1 MSILVKWADII
12 TKIDP
17 TQSNHPYLYDIHEE
31 GKQYTALLS
40 NEQYAS
46 YLQNKSS
53 SKITKCQKLTLQEI
67 INISLNLIH
76 NPYDG
81 APTRVLSKLFWDNAF
96 SADYNFEQFFV
107 ELQQEAQDNIKTNQA
122 PHKLYPKLKQMCERA
137 RAKRV
142 AAATQGIWGKIK
154 YYIWSWFKDQ
164 SFRLKDEPQVKEAR
178 SAEKYI
184 EESLKQIA
192 STLQS
197 RILMNMNFF
206 EEKIGIP
213 EQERNN
219 QNKAGYQK
227 FATPNDI
234 GKKWLTTF
242 SEDKMPGVSED
253 AQDCRKRI
261 LQLRNIWKEVIEKQ
275 QKLFP
280 ATPPTAPATSPQ
292 TPLLHSN
299 S

>member
-1 MSILVKWADII
+1 M
-12 TKIDP
+12 
-17 TQSNHPYLYDIHEE
+17 
-31 GKQYTALLS
+31 
-40 NEQYAS
+40 
-46 YLQNKSS
+46 
-53 SKITKCQKLTLQEI
+53 
-67 INISLNLIH
+67 IH

-81 APTRVLSKLFWDNAF
+81 APTRVLSKLYWDNAF

-107 ELQQEAQDNIKTNQA
+107 ELQQEAQDNIKINQA

-184 EESLKQIA
+184 EDALKQAA

-197 RILMNMNFF
+197 RILMNMNGF
-206 EEKIGIP
+206 EKEIDVP
-213 EQERNN
+213 ENERNN

-234 GKKWLTTF
+234 GKKWLTKF
-242 SEDKMPGVSED
+242 SEDKMPRVSED
-253 AQDCRKRI
+253 AQTYRKRI

-275 QKLFP
+275 QELSIS
-280 ATPPTAPATSPQ
+280 AAPPTAPATSPQ
-292 TPLLHSN
+292 TPLLHAS